1 MNAAAE
7 RTFTDEPAVRGQTPM
22 LFGLIGPSGSGK
34 TFSALRLATGMQRV
48 FGGDIFVVD
57 TEKDRAKHYADMFK
71 FRHVP
76 FTAPFAPADYIA
88 AIDHCEKRGA
98 KTVIIDSMT
107 HEHSG
112 LGGVLEWHDEE
123 VERIM
128 KAWRCN
134 EEKANVPAWG
144 KPKAARRKLINRL
157 TQSSMNFIL
166 CFRAKDKVKLGG
178 GKVTR
183 LGWMPDAGEEFVFEL
198 TAKSLLLP
206 GAGGV
211 PTLESDEI
219 GEAMMI
225 KIPEQFRRMFS
236 GAAGTP
242 LDERMGE
249 ELALWSSGQDLN
261 VTAYERCPDE
271 MTLQRLEKRRGDVW
285 GTLPKDMKAAL
296 KAAADAA
303 AKRIAEAP
311 KPAAV
316 TPTTSAATATATAT
330 ATAGPPDP
338 EADIAAIRLTTATKE
353 LDGVYEPLVM
363 RYVNAGLEVPPE
375 VENAFADWRA
385 HLEEQ
390 ES

>member
-1 MNAAAE
+1 MNTAPE
-7 RTFTDEPAVRGQTPM
+7 RTFIDEPAVRGQSPM

-34 TFSALRLATGMQRV
+34 TFSALRMATGMQHV
-48 FGGDIFVVD
+48 FGGEIFVID
-57 TEKDRAKHYADMFK
+57 TEKNRAKHYADMFK

-76 FTAPFAPADYIA
+76 FDAPFAPDDYIA

-112 LGGVLEWHDEE
+112 LGGVLEWHDAE

-134 EEKANVPAWG
+134 EEKANMPAWG
-144 KPKAARRKLINRL
+144 KPKGARRKLLNRI
-157 TQSSMNFIL
+157 TQSGMNFIL
-166 CFRAKDKVKLGG
+166 CFRAKDKIKLGG
-178 GKVTR
+178 GKVTK

-206 GAGGV
+206 GAGGI
-211 PTLESDEI
+211 PTLESDEV

-249 ELALWSSGQDLN
+249 ELALWSSGQDLT
-261 VTAYERCPDE
+261 VAAYERCPDE
-271 MTLQRLEKRRGDVW
+271 MSLQRLEKRRGDMW
-285 GTLPKDMKAAL
+285 ATLPKDMKAAL
-296 KAAADAA
+296 KTAADLA

-311 KPAAV
+311 EPAADAPKV
-316 TPTTSAATATATAT
+316 TPEKSSQKHDTASAL
-330 ATAGPPDP
+330 
-338 EADIAAIRLTTATKE
+338 AAIRATKTLME
-353 LDGVYEPLVM
+353 LESVFEPIVLALVDADGVV
-363 RYVNAGLEVPPE
+363 APE
-375 VENAFADWRA
+375 VESAYADWKA
-385 HLEEQ
+385 GLEEQ